1 MKQGQ
6 SEQKNIGKQQKGE
19 LMASPKSIRIPET
32 LLKKLLK
39 RAKKEGRTLSNLVIY
54 LLNKVIDKK

>member
-1 MKQGQ
+1 
-6 SEQKNIGKQQKGE
+6 
-19 LMASPKSIRIPET
+19 MAAPKSIRIPET
-32 LLKKLLK
+32 LLRKLLK

>member
-1 MKQGQ
+1 
-6 SEQKNIGKQQKGE
+6 
-19 LMASPKSIRIPET
+19 MASPKSIRIPET

-39 RAKKEGRTLSNLVIY
+39 RAKKEGRTLSGLVIF

>member
-1 MKQGQ
+1 
-6 SEQKNIGKQQKGE
+6 
-19 LMASPKSIRIPET
+19 MAAPKSIRIPET
-32 LLKKLLK
+32 LLKKLLE